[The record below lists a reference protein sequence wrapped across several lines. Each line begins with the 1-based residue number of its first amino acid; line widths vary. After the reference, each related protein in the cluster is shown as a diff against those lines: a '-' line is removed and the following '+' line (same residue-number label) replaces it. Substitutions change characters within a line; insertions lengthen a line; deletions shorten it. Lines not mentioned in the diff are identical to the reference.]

1 MTETHIQSLTVFF
14 CHTNIAFKIPFH
26 FYLLSPSFCYS
37 GQSFFSPRFS
47 PSTNARPCWLRSHL
61 PRECHLGWSTK
72 KSWPNIRRR
81 VLRLS
86 GVAPQCWFFW
96 PIVLFHNVFPVDKHR
111 ILVPVKGDRS
121 GVLSG
126 VVVPCVAG

>member
-1 MTETHIQSLTVFF
+1 MLFWPVIFFPSFFPVDERTALLVKKPPAPGMPLGLVYKEVVAEYKTESTQSW
-14 CHTNIAFKIPFH
+14 
-26 FYLLSPSFCYS
+26 LLS
-37 GQSFFSPRFS
+37 
-47 PSTNARPCWLRSHL
+47 
-61 PRECHLGWSTK
+61 
-72 KSWPNIRRR
+72 
-81 VLRLS
+81 
-86 GVAPQCWFFW
+86 WFFW